1 MEKVISAVFWSFT
14 LLFVAYIG
22 LSVTPSDIL
31 PTPDRERLISENLGV
46 IAGELWEFAKPLL
59 QLAFIVLIIEFA
71 FSKFSGKQLPSSI
84 GSIAD
89 VKSLIAIIV
98 ILTFSVSALAGTGT
112 SDLLKDVALVVI
124 GFYFGGGTSVKTEI
138 VTQSDNT
145 PHSPPTITNTIP
157 TQPKGRGESSEEI
170 KAKAKASFHDKYE
183 QGPEVNA
190 VASATQN
197 HSRPYDETIEA
208 RQVEAKNK
216 LDELKKQ
223 LGEES

>member
-22 LSVTPSDIL
+22 LSVTPSEIL

-46 IAGELWEFAKPLL
+46 IAGELWGFAKPLL

-98 ILTFSVSALAGTGT
+98 ILTFAVSALAGTGT

-145 PHSPPTITNTIP
+145 PHPSPAVTNTIP
-157 TQPKGRGESSEEI
+157 TQPKGCGESSEEI
-170 KAKAKASFHDKYE
+170 KAKASFHDKYE
-183 QGPEVNA
+183 QSSEVNVA
-190 VASATQN
+190 ASATQD

-216 LDELKKQ
+216 LDELKRQ